1 MQLPASSRFKKR
13 VRNRRAGYDL
23 KLHPIAEF
31 AENDKG
37 GFEVCDLEFDEAFDI
52 PICRGAE
59 NCLVGTVGL
68 LDLFRVQAERE
79 RYVGGGDS
87 GQLLD
92 DTGCPGIV
100 VSHRDSV
107 EVLVDGREL
116 KKIVRCLHLVNQAG
130 RPRQILIG
138 DGINIAPDKDRLE
151 KLPHRID
158 LFCLLNDELRDGS
171 SPVGNRFDKAFFLE
185 ATKRL
190 ADGGN
195 RNIELLCSFCLQKSV
210 SGRELSVDNRLADL
224 RVCVAGLRLSGP
236 GAHVCYHCL
245 PPGVATSG
253 GIAAGLIGAF
263 AGFTQP
269 AITAVVT
276 GPASVKLGVD
286 PNKSAGTH
294 AHAGHLGNFAGFT
307 HPTLLAVIAT
317 TGITFGWINAIGL
330 GTALAIF
337 LVSFLRMRGDV
348 KDRAKHSPAELKE
361 ALKDFQRKDEEPA
374 TWWVLLPFLIL
385 VVGFAMGYP
394 VFVVGFI
401 VSVIVML
408 MARSN
413 PMDTERSMLESVQRV
428 AVPLIA
434 TIGFLYMSAV
444 IGAIGI
450 TDLLGDWFEPLID
463 TAPIITLI
471 LVSAVSGLL
480 TQPNSASAAIIL
492 PMLSIVMAT
501 GDVNPLAAAAA
512 AAGPTAV
519 MQYFLTGGPVA
530 ALATT
535 IPVVPD
541 SDLKLANK
549 FQRPSQLVGLLFVSA
564 VAIIL
569 GGF

>member
-1 MQLPASSRFKKR
+1 ME
-13 VRNRRAGYDL
+13 V
-23 KLHPIAEF
+23 F
-31 AENDKG
+31 AQIVMGLTLVLMVIGKTPLYTTAIVG
-37 GFEVCDLEFDEAFDI
+37 ATLAALVFGI
-52 PICRGAE
+52 PVTSDADVVTIKS
-59 NCLVGTVGL
+59 L
-68 LDLFRVQAERE
+68 
-79 RYVGGGDS
+79 
-87 GQLLD
+87 
-92 DTGCPGIV
+92 V
-100 VSHRDSV
+100 VSGLNPVIADMAG
-107 EVLVDGREL
+107 VLVFIGAMEHTGYLR
-116 KKIVRCLHLVNQAG
+116 VLVNAII
-130 RPRQILIG
+130 RQ
-138 DGINIAPDKDRLE
+138 
-151 KLPHRID
+151 
-158 LFCLLNDELRDGS
+158 
-171 SPVGNRFDKAFFLE
+171 GNRIS
-185 ATKRL
+185 
-190 ADGGN
+190 GG
-195 RNIELLCSFCLQKSV
+195 
-210 SGRELSVDNRLADL
+210 
-224 RVCVAGLRLSGP
+224 
-236 GAHVCYHCL
+236 
-245 PPGVATSG
+245 PGVATSG

-263 AGFTQP
+263 TGFTQP

-337 LVSFLRMRGDV
+337 LFSFLRMRGDI

-450 TDLLGDWFEPLID
+450 TDLLGDWFEPFID

-471 LVSAVSGLL
+471 LVSAVAGLL
-480 TQPNSASAAIIL
+480 TQSNSASAAIIL

>member
-1 MQLPASSRFKKR
+1 ME
-13 VRNRRAGYDL
+13 V
-23 KLHPIAEF
+23 F
-31 AENDKG
+31 AQIVMGLTLVLMVIGKTPLYTTAIVG
-37 GFEVCDLEFDEAFDI
+37 ATLAALVFGI
-52 PICRGAE
+52 PVTSDADVVTIKS
-59 NCLVGTVGL
+59 L
-68 LDLFRVQAERE
+68 
-79 RYVGGGDS
+79 
-87 GQLLD
+87 
-92 DTGCPGIV
+92 V
-100 VSHRDSV
+100 VSGLNPVIADMAG
-107 EVLVDGREL
+107 VLVFIGAMEHTGYLR
-116 KKIVRCLHLVNQAG
+116 VLVNAII
-130 RPRQILIG
+130 RQ
-138 DGINIAPDKDRLE
+138 
-151 KLPHRID
+151 
-158 LFCLLNDELRDGS
+158 
-171 SPVGNRFDKAFFLE
+171 GNRIS
-185 ATKRL
+185 
-190 ADGGN
+190 GG
-195 RNIELLCSFCLQKSV
+195 
-210 SGRELSVDNRLADL
+210 
-224 RVCVAGLRLSGP
+224 
-236 GAHVCYHCL
+236 
-245 PPGVATSG
+245 PGVATSG

-263 AGFTQP
+263 TGFTQP

-471 LVSAVSGLL
+471 LVSAVAGLL
-480 TQPNSASAAIIL
+480 TQSNSASAAIIL

>member
-1 MQLPASSRFKKR
+1 ME
-13 VRNRRAGYDL
+13 V
-23 KLHPIAEF
+23 F
-31 AENDKG
+31 AQIVMGLTLVLMVIGKTPLYTTAIVG
-37 GFEVCDLEFDEAFDI
+37 ATLAALVFGI
-52 PICRGAE
+52 PVTSDADVVTIKS
-59 NCLVGTVGL
+59 L
-68 LDLFRVQAERE
+68 
-79 RYVGGGDS
+79 
-87 GQLLD
+87 
-92 DTGCPGIV
+92 V
-100 VSHRDSV
+100 VSGLNPVIADMAG
-107 EVLVDGREL
+107 VLVFIGAMEHTGYLR
-116 KKIVRCLHLVNQAG
+116 VLVNAII
-130 RPRQILIG
+130 RQ
-138 DGINIAPDKDRLE
+138 
-151 KLPHRID
+151 
-158 LFCLLNDELRDGS
+158 
-171 SPVGNRFDKAFFLE
+171 GNRIS
-185 ATKRL
+185 
-190 ADGGN
+190 GG
-195 RNIELLCSFCLQKSV
+195 
-210 SGRELSVDNRLADL
+210 
-224 RVCVAGLRLSGP
+224 
-236 GAHVCYHCL
+236 
-245 PPGVATSG
+245 PGVATSG

-263 AGFTQP
+263 TGFTQP

-408 MARSN
+408 MARTN

-471 LVSAVSGLL
+471 LVSAVAGLL
-480 TQPNSASAAIIL
+480 TQSNSASAAIIL

>member
-1 MQLPASSRFKKR
+1 ME
-13 VRNRRAGYDL
+13 V
-23 KLHPIAEF
+23 F
-31 AENDKG
+31 AQIVMGLTLVLMVIGKTPLYTTAIVG
-37 GFEVCDLEFDEAFDI
+37 ATLAALVFGI
-52 PICRGAE
+52 PVTSDADVVTIKS
-59 NCLVGTVGL
+59 L
-68 LDLFRVQAERE
+68 
-79 RYVGGGDS
+79 
-87 GQLLD
+87 
-92 DTGCPGIV
+92 V
-100 VSHRDSV
+100 VSGLNPVIADMAG
-107 EVLVDGREL
+107 VLVFIGAMEHTGYLR
-116 KKIVRCLHLVNQAG
+116 VLVNAII
-130 RPRQILIG
+130 RQ
-138 DGINIAPDKDRLE
+138 
-151 KLPHRID
+151 
-158 LFCLLNDELRDGS
+158 
-171 SPVGNRFDKAFFLE
+171 GNRIS
-185 ATKRL
+185 
-190 ADGGN
+190 GG
-195 RNIELLCSFCLQKSV
+195 
-210 SGRELSVDNRLADL
+210 
-224 RVCVAGLRLSGP
+224 
-236 GAHVCYHCL
+236 
-245 PPGVATSG
+245 PGVATSG

-263 AGFTQP
+263 TGFTQP

-408 MARSN
+408 MARTN

-450 TDLLGDWFEPLID
+450 ADLLGDWFEPLID

-471 LVSAVSGLL
+471 LVSAVAGLL
-480 TQPNSASAAIIL
+480 TQSNSASAAIIL

>member
-1 MQLPASSRFKKR
+1 ME
-13 VRNRRAGYDL
+13 V
-23 KLHPIAEF
+23 F
-31 AENDKG
+31 AQIVMGLTLVLMVIGKTPLYTTAIVG
-37 GFEVCDLEFDEAFDI
+37 ATLAALVFGI
-52 PICRGAE
+52 PVTSDADVVTIKS
-59 NCLVGTVGL
+59 L
-68 LDLFRVQAERE
+68 
-79 RYVGGGDS
+79 
-87 GQLLD
+87 
-92 DTGCPGIV
+92 V
-100 VSHRDSV
+100 VSGLNPVIADMAG
-107 EVLVDGREL
+107 VLVFIGAMEHTGYLR
-116 KKIVRCLHLVNQAG
+116 VLVNAII
-130 RPRQILIG
+130 RQ
-138 DGINIAPDKDRLE
+138 
-151 KLPHRID
+151 
-158 LFCLLNDELRDGS
+158 
-171 SPVGNRFDKAFFLE
+171 GNRIS
-185 ATKRL
+185 
-190 ADGGN
+190 GG
-195 RNIELLCSFCLQKSV
+195 
-210 SGRELSVDNRLADL
+210 
-224 RVCVAGLRLSGP
+224 
-236 GAHVCYHCL
+236 
-245 PPGVATSG
+245 PGVATSG

-263 AGFTQP
+263 TGFTQP

-348 KDRAKHSPAELKE
+348 KDRAKYSPAELKE

-471 LVSAVSGLL
+471 LVSAVAGLL
-480 TQPNSASAAIIL
+480 TQSNSASAAIIL

-549 FQRPSQLVGLLFVSA
+549 FQRPSQLFGLLFVSA